1 LLAEFRRQD
10 LGNFNKSGA
19 LWAPEWRWCGSCAV
33 LGIVPTVGIVPVALN
48 LISPRRDETIKGPA
62 RKNQNNDTDRTKTTR
77 NKAIRQNAGIDRVKQ
92 RDWRLP

>member
-33 LGIVPTVGIVPVALN
+33 LGIVSTLGIVPVALN

-62 RKNQNNDTDRTKTTR
+62 RKKSEQRHRPDQNN
-77 NKAIRQNAGIDRVKQ
+77 AKQ
-92 RDWRLP
+92 GNSAERRR